1 MLIHPYRRSSCV
13 LMMWACAVPAAH
25 AQWAVVDAP
34 AIVQLVRQVQTM
46 GQQLS
51 TARDQLAEA
60 QRALQS
66 MTGDRG
72 MGRLLG
78 GVSRNYLPSS
88 GPQLTGAVLGTG
100 NYPGLSSD
108 IENAVGA
115 VAVLSPQQLSVL
127 SSVDQQRV
135 TAGRRTYAVR
145 QALADEALANTSG
158 RFLSLQTLVAAISSA
173 GDQKAIL
180 DLQARI
186 AVELGMLE
194 NEQTKLQVLHQATEA
209 QETMDKQQEREQIIA
224 GHGSFA
230 DRFRPA
236 PQYVPPRL

>member
-1 MLIHPYRRSSCV
+1 
-13 LMMWACAVPAAH
+13 
-25 AQWAVVDAP
+25 
-34 AIVQLVRQVQTM
+34 
-46 GQQLS
+46 
-51 TARDQLAEA
+51 
-60 QRALQS
+60 

-88 GPQLTGAVLGTG
+88 GPQLTSAVLGTG

-115 VAVLSPQQLSVL
+115 VAVLSPLQLSVL